1 MNAPPYLSVVIPAY
15 NEEGRIG
22 TALAK
27 IRAYLATQE
36 YPAEIIVVENGSTD
50 RTASIVAAAAAEP
63 GTPVRLIQLPRP
75 GKGGAVRAG
84 MLAAR
89 GQYRFFADADLSMPI
104 EQLSRFLPPALGDA
118 DIAIASR
125 EAPGARRIGEPAY
138 RHLMGRVNNLIIRL
152 VAVNGFDD
160 TQCGFKLFRAE
171 AAEWLFRH
179 QRILGWGFDIE
190 ILLLAKR
197 RGYRI
202 IEVPIDWYRGDQSKV
217 RPVRDTFAML
227 SETFKIRLNAWLG
240 RYPR

>member
-36 YPAEIIVVENGSTD
+36 YSAEIIVVENGSTD
-50 RTASIVAAAAAEP
+50 RTASIVVAAAAEP

-227 SETFKIRLNAWLG
+227 SETFRIRLNAWLG